1 MVAKTFTKAITRPE
15 DLQHWFSILA
25 VELHERIIRHHEE
38 FGTWPKNISLKYATH
53 SHQFYKSKSIGSLHK
68 DEMKTFGTRSI
79 FENTIEQR
87 YSYLFHVDILAKKFQ
102 HAYNSQGDS
111 YPCIGI
117 ELLASGLV
125 HDESSKSHTI
135 NRFFTKSDHSA
146 HDANGADIPDE
157 VVHSK
162 EPIVPKI
169 EKKPKSLFFA
179 KQPVKTESFVP
190 SSATTTTTTEEL
202 QPETWK
208 CDKCKQNVLIS
219 ELDEHTD
226 YHFALDLQKE
236 DRLPPSTASS
246 SNPSPPAKKRKTT
259 KKGSPSIS
267 ENDKKKNLASFF
279 QPRSS

>member
-1 MVAKTFTKAITRPE
+1 M
-15 DLQHWFSILA
+15 
-25 VELHERIIRHHEE
+25 
-38 FGTWPKNISLKYATH
+38 
-53 SHQFYKSKSIGSLHK
+53 
-68 DEMKTFGTRSI
+68 
-79 FENTIEQR
+79 
-87 YSYLFHVDILAKKFQ
+87 FHIDILAKKFQ

-146 HDANGADIPDE
+146 HDANGVDIPDE
-157 VVHSK
+157 VVLSK
-162 EPIVPKI
+162 EPIVTKI

-179 KQPVKTESFVP
+179 KQPVATETSVP
-190 SSATTTTTTEEL
+190 SPATTTTTTTTMEV

-208 CDKCKQNVLIS
+208 CDRCKQNILIS

-246 SNPSPPAKKRKTT
+246 SNPSPPVKKRKTS
-259 KKGSPSIS
+259 KKGSPSTS
-267 ENDKKKNLASFF
+267 ESDKKISLASFF
-279 QPRSS
+279 RPRSS